1 MRNKTTNSIVPGARC
16 ALLAVQFAA
25 LLSLSACGG
34 SDSPAEKTG
43 AAATNTSNNAAAHP
57 TPEEPDNRGLQ
68 PASMVNAL
76 SFEATGDSEAV
87 LESDGSD
94 LLLTGG
100 CLDQNVLGM
109 SFTRGQITDKD
120 LFQVRLRTAESVGA
134 GETGT
139 FEVSELGWYDG
150 QFKPENLPTE
160 ANILVPDAYE
170 GSGKLMLTLHEP
182 GGLNGRMAGT
192 VEGTVTQ
199 VGGDNEA
206 VVKASFDINIGCTNL
221 PLY

>member
-1 MRNKTTNSIVPGARC
+1 MIQIR
-16 ALLAVQFAA
+16 
-25 LLSLSACGG
+25 
-34 SDSPAEKTG
+34 PA
-43 AAATNTSNNAAAHP
+43 
-57 TPEEPDNRGLQ
+57 PEERDNRGQQ

-76 SFEATGDSEAV
+76 SFEATGDTEGTF
-87 LESDGSD
+87 ESNGSD

-109 SFTRGQITDKD
+109 SFTRGQMTDKD

-139 FEVSELGWYDG
+139 LEVSELGWYDG
-150 QFKPENLPTE
+150 QFKPENLPAE

-192 VEGTVTQ
+192 VEGSVKQ
-199 VGGDNEA
+199 VSGDNEA
-206 VVKASFDINIGCTNL
+206 VVKASLHSISTSVVQTR
-221 PLY
+221 PLTDGTGNN